1 MSTTDDRVRNALR
14 TIARDA
20 AAEVHTEQA
29 LAPVMKGRRRIAT
42 AVWIGIAATI
52 AAGVV
57 AAVAWPDDRDHVV
70 VDDVT
75 STAAAAPTTGSDAT
89 PTTAAAPS
97 TTQATTTAP
106 TSVVPANDPLSPGV
120 VGFTGIGQL
129 RLDRPLTDFPGWPSS
144 FDLGPSCGNLT
155 PNDASWDVAQARV
168 TDDGTGVLRIDAVYT
183 YDPRYR
189 TAEGMGVGSTIGEL
203 RTTYGDR
210 LREAKPELLP
220 DGRPAITEPPY
231 AHYAPLASV
240 FDGENAITFWLGGV
254 DGARIGE
261 VVSAV
266 KVSHVD
272 FAGDDE
278 GCA

>member
-1 MSTTDDRVRNALR
+1 MSTTDDRVRSGLR

-20 AAEVHTEQA
+20 AADVDTEQA
-29 LAPVMKGRRRIAT
+29 LTQVTKGRRRIPT
-42 AVWIGIAATI
+42 GVWIGVAAAV

-75 STAAAAPTTGSDAT
+75 ATAATAPAPTTVA
-89 PTTAAAPS
+89 PTTSVAPS
-97 TTQATTTAP
+97 TTPATTTAP
-106 TSVVPANDPLSPGV
+106 TSVVPASDPLSPGV
-120 VGFTGIGQL
+120 VEFTGIGPL

-155 PNDASWDVAQARV
+155 PNDGMWDVAQARV
-168 TDDGTGVLRIDAVYT
+168 TDDGTGVLRVDAVYT

-189 TAEGMGVGSTIGEL
+189 TAEGMGVGSTIGQL
-203 RTTYGDR
+203 RATYGDR

-220 DGRPAITEPPY
+220 DGRPAISEPPY

-240 FDGENAITFWLGGV
+240 FDGDHAITFWLGGV
-254 DGARIGE
+254 QGARIGE

>member
-20 AAEVHTEQA
+20 AAEADTEQA

-42 AVWIGIAATI
+42 GVWIGVAATI

-57 AAVAWPDDRDHVV
+57 AAVAWPDERDHVV

-75 STAAAAPTTGSDAT
+75 STATATPTTGSAAV
-89 PTTAAAPS
+89 PTTTVAPS
-97 TTQATTTAP
+97 TTQASTTAP
-106 TSVVPANDPLSPGV
+106 TSVVPASDPLSPGV
-120 VGFTGIGQL
+120 VEFTGIGPL

-155 PNDASWDVAQARV
+155 PNDTSWDVAQARV
-168 TDDGTGVLRIDAVYT
+168 TDGTGVLRIDAVYT

-189 TAEGMGVGSTIGEL
+189 TAEGMGVGSTISEL
-203 RTTYGDR
+203 RTTYGGR
-210 LREAKPELLP
+210 LREATPEFLP

-240 FDGENAITFWLGGV
+240 FDGQNAITFWLGGV

-266 KVSHVD
+266 KVSHVG